1 MLGGKLH
8 INWENGVSVKNK
20 QTNPYTDEVE
30 ITVDE
35 SKYKIFFFFNMCTNI
50 LITPDRRR
58 LLLVR
63 HKILLKEK
71 KEEEEEE
78 KRHVWEWMVL

>member
-35 SKYKIFFFFNMCTNI
+35 SKYKIFFFNMCTNI

-71 KEEEEEE
+71 KEEEE